1 MKSSLAILSFIPA
14 GVAFL
19 IATFSTPL
27 IIKLV
32 TALGLIDDPREKKH
46 PKVIHTYPVPRGGG
60 LAILLAIIGA
70 TIFFLPL
77 DQHTLAIGA
86 GAIILTFLGLADDK
100 WNLSPYLRLAFQ
112 FIAAWIPIA
121 AGIGITF
128 LSNPFNGIVDL
139 SSYGSLPNII
149 TLLWIVTLMNF
160 LNMGAKGVDGQLP
173 GVVTIA
179 SATIAILSLQF
190 SADIAQWP
198 VIILASIT
206 AGAYLGFLPWNL
218 YPQKI
223 MPGFGGSNLA
233 GYLLGISSILS
244 TTKVGVLTVVLGVPL
259 IDTGYTIIRRI
270 SQGKSPIWGDT
281 GHLHHRL
288 LQLGWSKMGV
298 AAFYWSV
305 TAVLGII
312 ALNLNTLGKI
322 YTIIGL
328 IILIGGLILWL
339 TYRPRQKK

>member
-1 MKSSLAILSFIPA
+1 MDIKSNLLTLSFAPA

-19 IATFSTPL
+19 IAILSTPL

-32 TALGLIDDPREKKH
+32 SALGLIDDPRKKRH

-60 LAILLAIIGA
+60 LALLLAIIGA
-70 TIFFLPL
+70 MVLFLPL

-86 GAIILTFLGLADDK
+86 GAAILTLLGLADDK
-100 WNLSPYLRLAFQ
+100 WNLNPYLRLAFQ

-121 AGIGITF
+121 AGIGIAF
-128 LSNPFNGIVDL
+128 LSNPFNGIIDL
-139 SSYGSLPNII
+139 SPYGSLPDILALI
-149 TLLWIVTLMNF
+149 WIVTLMNF

-179 SATIAILSLQF
+179 SATIAILSLRF

-233 GYLLGISSILS
+233 GYLLGILSILS

-259 IDTGYTIIRRI
+259 IDTGYTVIRRI
-270 SQGKSPIWGDT
+270 SQGKSPVWGDT

-288 LQLGWSKMGV
+288 LKLGWSKMGV

-305 TAVLGII
+305 TALLGII
-312 ALNLNTLGKI
+312 ALNLNTLGKV

-328 IILIGGLILWL
+328 IILIGGLIL
-339 TYRPRQKK
+339 